1 MLERPFNKVAV
12 QKRLQHRCF
21 PVKFAKFLKAV
32 RLSAINFRFSW
43 KKIFAVTKSNTL
55 VRKITPEFFYTFSIL
70 RFFEFCYNELVL
82 LKVWVWYRCQKWIER
97 YYHHAGEQLTFYQKV
112 HVKTHSLRKGECFCN
127 LCIAVSSNLFDKD
140 RTQYN
145 VKWHIQ
151 QEGSWLSW
159 IVTEQVKCK

>member
-1 MLERPFNKVAV
+1 M
-12 QKRLQHRCF
+12 
-21 PVKFAKFLKAV
+21 
-32 RLSAINFRFSW
+32 FSCEIC
-43 KKIFAVTKSNTL
+43 KIFKSSAAVSDKFQIQLKKNICCHKKQHLGAEDNSWIFL
-55 VRKITPEFFYTFSIL
+55 YFYFSIL

>member
-1 MLERPFNKVAV
+1 MFYPFILVSWVFLNFVITKWFCRETCFVKVFLLSKSYNVVQTSSEMLSF
-12 QKRLQHRCF
+12 LHR
-21 PVKFAKFLKAV
+21 
-32 RLSAINFRFSW
+32 W
-43 KKIFAVTKSNTL
+43 KI
-55 VRKITPEFFYTFSIL
+55 
-70 RFFEFCYNELVL
+70 L

-112 HVKTHSLRKGECFCN
+112 PVKTHSLRKGECFCN